1 MKAQHET
8 VYWLTNAD
16 LLIIPSFLKLHTK
29 DKSKGKEESS
39 KIMWAMYY
47 AFHPESKFF
56 HYPNKQETIEKS
68 FIKDPKFKWEA
79 YKDVVEDF
87 KNLVLTDA
95 ERALL
100 SWNDIMI
107 MRDNSIKALYKRAL
121 EMSDVDELVKIDKM
135 LANTPKMFED
145 YKKIKKDYE
154 EERTTKK
161 GKKILSLTDSG
172 EI

>member
-1 MKAQHET
+1 
-8 VYWLTNAD
+8 
-16 LLIIPSFLKLHTK
+16 
-29 DKSKGKEESS
+29 
-39 KIMWAMYY
+39 
-47 AFHPESKFF
+47 
-56 HYPNKQETIEKS
+56 
-68 FIKDPKFKWEA
+68 
-79 YKDVVEDF
+79 
-87 KNLVLTDA
+87 
-95 ERALL
+95 
-100 SWNDIMI
+100 